1 MLRTQVEFWEKE
13 HCRLN
18 SLHHMD
24 YPVDV
29 MNSWQRGDTY
39 FPVWTDLR
47 DADRNLIV
55 MPDGCRNAVVRN
67 LALRHLIVMADKE
80 RVKEEAVLLQVELAR
95 VERFH
100 ERRASVL
107 ERAFKAKDED
117 LLFFVMSKE
126 ETNDHEDQI
135 EVDDETTAHD
145 LFCRLMKKKQ
155 MTVLV
160 EALDWKR
167 YNANY
172 VQLVGVN
179 ALLSRAKATLRRGG
193 DWGHSLLRKTQSEV
207 FQY

>member
-1 MLRTQVEFWEKE
+1 
-13 HCRLN
+13 
-18 SLHHMD
+18 
-24 YPVDV
+24 

-95 VERFH
+95 VKRFH

-117 LLFFVMSKE
+117 LWMVVLSNE
-126 ETNDHEDQI
+126 ETNDHENKI
-135 EVDDETTAHD
+135 VVDDETTAHD
-145 LFCRLMKKKQ
+145 LFCRLMEKKQ
-155 MTVLV
+155 MTVLF
-160 EALDWKR
+160 EALDWKK
-167 YNANY
+167 YNAIY
-172 VQLVGVN
+172 VQLAGVD
-179 ALLSRAKATLRRGG
+179 ALLSRAKATLRGGG
-193 DWGHSLLRKTQSEV
+193 DWGNTLVRKTQSEV
-207 FQY
+207 FLY